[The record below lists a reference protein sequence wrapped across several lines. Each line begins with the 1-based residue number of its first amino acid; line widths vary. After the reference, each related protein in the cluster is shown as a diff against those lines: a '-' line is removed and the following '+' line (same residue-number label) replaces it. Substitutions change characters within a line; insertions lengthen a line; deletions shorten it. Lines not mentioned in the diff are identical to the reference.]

1 MKEVDNNGFW
11 RIKNNPLSKEGVFPY
26 LGSQISSELEPN
38 KIYKVY
44 RPMSEISAPET
55 IESFDGIPLIDEHEM
70 LGEGF
75 TKYDDRPAGGIVYH
89 THAENGKLYGDIRIF
104 SEQLKD
110 EIESGK
116 KELSMGYSCRYEPE
130 KGVFNDEF
138 YDFIQRDLRGNHV
151 ALVNRG
157 RMGSDVRVYDQHITF
172 DTLEGVTFEAED
184 ENEIPSQDGSPKESG
199 VDCSLNQQG
208 NDSMEKVDKRKDISE
223 VEAMLYEAKK
233 DPAKLTDELIKTVLQ
248 KMENNSYEASEK
260 SKADDEAL
268 EDKKEEKEVEDAKE
282 CSDKCDAKD
291 ECGSKEESKDEA
303 KAEVKEEAPTEEK
316 KDKEEDKK
324 EEAKAEDKA
333 IAALDALP
341 EILAKLERIEN
352 SLKGRSESETIYS
365 LDESPVQSTEMDL
378 GLKKYLGE

>member
-130 KGVFNDEF
+130 KGVFNDEY

-157 RMGSDVRVYDQHITF
+157 RMGSDVRVYDQNITF
-172 DTLEGVTFEAED
+172 DTLEG
-184 ENEIPSQDGSPKESG
+184 IG
-199 VDCSLNQQG
+199 
-208 NDSMEKVDKRKDISE
+208 
-223 VEAMLYEAKK
+223 
-233 DPAKLTDELIKTVLQ
+233 
-248 KMENNSYEASEK
+248 
-260 SKADDEAL
+260 
-268 EDKKEEKEVEDAKE
+268 
-282 CSDKCDAKD
+282 
-291 ECGSKEESKDEA
+291 
-303 KAEVKEEAPTEEK
+303 
-316 KDKEEDKK
+316 
-324 EEAKAEDKA
+324 
-333 IAALDALP
+333 
-341 EILAKLERIEN
+341 
-352 SLKGRSESETIYS
+352 
-365 LDESPVQSTEMDL
+365 
-378 GLKKYLGE
+378 